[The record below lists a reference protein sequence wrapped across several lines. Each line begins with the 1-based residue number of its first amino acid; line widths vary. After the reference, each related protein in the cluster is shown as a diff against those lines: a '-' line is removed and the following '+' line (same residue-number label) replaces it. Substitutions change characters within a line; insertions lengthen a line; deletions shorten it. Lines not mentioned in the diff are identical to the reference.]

1 MGQSTE
7 ELKRDIEHTRADM
20 SGTLD
25 AIEDRVSPSR
35 MIQRRK
41 NRMADSVHAA
51 PRPRDGHGV
60 GRWSTA
66 SPTAAGEVTG
76 TIKEAP
82 QAVVSG
88 TEGAPMV
95 AGAITFGLGF
105 LAAVAFPTTDAE
117 RQASTKVAD
126 KLEPAKQEL
135 MDSAKEVAENLKEP
149 AKQAAQEVKD
159 AASESASAVSSTARE
174 AVEETKQQASESV
187 AAVHGQ
193 SNDACAGAG
202 EVQATVA
209 AGGEQIGPDEVEGP
223 NSF

>member
-41 NRMADSVHAA
+41 NRIADSVHTLRERVMGTAS
-51 PRPRDGHGV
+51 DMEHGV
-60 GRWSTA
+60 A
-66 SPTAAGEVTG
+66 SAAGEVTD

-82 QAVVSG
+82 QAVVRG

-105 LAAVAFPTTDAE
+105 LAAVAFPSTNAE
-117 RQASTKVAD
+117 RQASAKVAD

-149 AKQAAQEVKD
+149 AKQAAQEVKE

-187 AAVHGQ
+187 AAVQGSQ
-193 SNDACAGAG
+193 APRGPG
-202 EVQATVA
+202 EVQSTVA
-209 AGGEQIGPDEVEGP
+209 AGGKQIGPDDVEGP

>member
-41 NRMADSVHAA
+41 NRIAGSVHAVRERVMGA
-51 PRPRDGHGV
+51 ASEMEHGV
-60 GRWSTA
+60 A
-66 SPTAAGEVTG
+66 TAAGDVTG
-76 TIKEAP
+76 TIKDAP
-82 QAVVSG
+82 QAVARG
-88 TEGAPMV
+88 TEGAPIV
-95 AGAITFGLGF
+95 AGAIALGLGF
-105 LAAVAFPTTDAE
+105 LAAVAFPATDAE
-117 RQASTKVAD
+117 REASTKVAG

-135 MDSAKEVAENLKEP
+135 MNSAKEVAENLKEP

-159 AASESASAVSSTARE
+159 AASESAGAVSSTARE
-174 AVEETKQQASESV
+174 AVEETKQQTSESI
-187 AAVHGQ
+187 AAVQG
-193 SNDACAGAG
+193 SPTLPAPGTG

-209 AGGEQIGPDEVEGP
+209 AGGRQVAPGEVEGP
-223 NSF
+223 NSV

>member
-7 ELKRDIEHTRADM
+7 ELKRDIEQTRADM

-41 NRMADSVHAA
+41 NRVAESVHAA
-51 PRPRDGHGV
+51 RERIMG
-60 GRWSTA
+60 TA
-66 SPTAAGEVTG
+66 SQMEQGVAAAAGDVTD
-76 TIKEAP
+76 TIKDAP
-82 QAVVSG
+82 HAVARG
-88 TEGAPMV
+88 TEGSPMV
-95 AGAITFGLGF
+95 AGAIVFGLGF
-105 LAAVAFPTTDAE
+105 LAAVAFPTTDTE
-117 RQASTKVAD
+117 RGASTKVAD

-135 MDSAKEVAENLKEP
+135 MNSAKEVAGNLKEP

-159 AASESASAVSSTARE
+159 AASESVSAVSSTARE

-187 AAVHGQ
+187 AAVQGNQTQHAPGAD
-193 SNDACAGAG
+193 DAEATIGAG
-202 EVQATVA
+202 GRPVA
-209 AGGEQIGPDEVEGP
+209 PGEVEGP

>member
-41 NRMADSVHAA
+41 NRVADSVHAL
-51 PRPRDGHGV
+51 RERVMG
-60 GRWSTA
+60 TA
-66 SPTAAGEVTG
+66 SDMEHGIATAAGDVTG
-76 TIKEAP
+76 TIKDAP
-82 QAVVSG
+82 HAVARR

-105 LAAVAFPTTDAE
+105 LVAVAFPATDAE
-117 RQASTKVAD
+117 REASTKIAD

-149 AKQAAQEVKD
+149 TKQAAQEVKD
-159 AASESASAVSSTARE
+159 AASESASAVSTTARE
-174 AVEETKQQASESV
+174 GVDETKQQATESV
-187 AAVHGQ
+187 AAVQGSQ
-193 SNDACAGAG
+193 TPRGPS
-202 EVQATVA
+202 EVQYTVA
-209 AGGEQIGPDEVEGP
+209 AGGKQVGPDDVEGP

>member
-41 NRMADSVHAA
+41 NRVAESVHTL
-51 PRPRDGHGV
+51 RDRVMGTASDMEHGV
-60 GRWSTA
+60 A
-66 SPTAAGEVTG
+66 AAAGDVTD
-76 TIKEAP
+76 TIKDAP
-82 QAVVSG
+82 HAVARR

-105 LAAVAFPTTDAE
+105 LVAVAFPATDAE
-117 RQASTKVAD
+117 REASTKIAD

-159 AASESASAVSSTARE
+159 AASESANAVSSTARE
-174 AVEETKQQASESV
+174 GLEDTKQQASESV
-187 AAVHGQ
+187 SAVQGGPTLPAP
-193 SNDACAGAG
+193 SRG
-202 EVQATVA
+202 VQPTVA
-209 AGGEQIGPDEVEGP
+209 AGGHQVGPNEVEGP

>member
-41 NRMADSVHAA
+41 NRMADSVHALRERVMGTA
-51 PRPRDGHGV
+51 SDVEHGV
-60 GRWSTA
+60 A
-66 SPTAAGEVTG
+66 AAAGEVTG

-82 QAVVSG
+82 QAVVRG

-105 LAAVAFPTTDAE
+105 LVAVAFPSTDAE

-159 AASESASAVSSTARE
+159 AASESAGAVSSTARE
-174 AVEETKQQASESV
+174 AVAETKQQASESV
-187 AAVHGQ
+187 AAVQGSQ
-193 SNDACAGAG
+193 APRGPG
-202 EVQATVA
+202 EVQSTVA
-209 AGGEQIGPDEVEGP
+209 AGGKQVGPGDVEGP

>member
-1 MGQSTE
+1 MAQSTE

-41 NRMADSVHAA
+41 NRVSESVHAIRERVMGA
-51 PRPRDGHGV
+51 ASDMEHGI
-60 GRWSTA
+60 A
-66 SPTAAGEVTG
+66 TAAGDVTG
-76 TIKEAP
+76 TIKDAP
-82 QAVVSG
+82 HAVASRA
-88 TEGAPMV
+88 EGAPMV

-105 LAAVAFPTTDAE
+105 LVAVAFPSTRTE
-117 RQASTKVAD
+117 REASTTIAD

-135 MDSAKEVAENLKEP
+135 VDSAKEVAENLKEP
-149 AKQAAQEVKD
+149 ARQAAQEVKD

-174 AVEETKQQASESV
+174 GVDTTKQQASESV
-187 AAVHGQ
+187 AAVQGGHTSPEPSEGVRP
-193 SNDACAGAG
+193 A
-202 EVQATVA
+202 VA
-209 AGGEQIGPDEVEGP
+209 AGGHQVGPNEVEGP

>member
-41 NRMADSVHAA
+41 NRVADSVHAL
-51 PRPRDGHGV
+51 RERVMG
-60 GRWSTA
+60 TA
-66 SPTAAGEVTG
+66 SDMEHGIATAAGDVTG
-76 TIKEAP
+76 TIKDAP
-82 QAVVSG
+82 HAVARR

-105 LAAVAFPTTDAE
+105 LVAVAFPATDAE
-117 RQASTKVAD
+117 REASTKIAD

-149 AKQAAQEVKD
+149 TKQAAQEVKD
-159 AASESASAVSSTARE
+159 AASESASAVSTTARE
-174 AVEETKQQASESV
+174 GVEETKQQATESV
-187 AAVHGQ
+187 AAVQGSQ
-193 SNDACAGAG
+193 TPRGPS
-202 EVQATVA
+202 EVQSTVA
-209 AGGEQIGPDEVEGP
+209 AGGKQVGPDDVEGP